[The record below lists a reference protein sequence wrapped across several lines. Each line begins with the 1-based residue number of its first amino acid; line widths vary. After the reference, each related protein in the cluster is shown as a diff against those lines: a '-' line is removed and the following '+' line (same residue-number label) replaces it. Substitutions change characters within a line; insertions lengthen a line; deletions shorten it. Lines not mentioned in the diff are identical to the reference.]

1 MLKSLTVRDF
11 GIIECL
17 EWRPSAGLNVLTG
30 ETGAGKSLVLDAIDV
45 LLGRRAGQEIV
56 RSGASSAVVEAE
68 IVFSAEG
75 EGAPGRVVGIRREV
89 ERSGRGNAYV
99 DGKAV
104 PLRVLKEIGG
114 SSFDLHG
121 PTQQFSL
128 LDPNEQLL
136 LVDAFAGADAVRLE
150 FAAVAEKFAETRKR
164 LQSAVTD
171 RRDLE
176 RRRDTLSFEA
186 GEIRAAAPG
195 VGEDDELEAES
206 NLLGNMERLRSAV
219 SAACELIYSGEQGM
233 PSGCDRVAEGLTQL
247 REAAAIDRR
256 LDSGLQAVESA
267 LLQLEDAARDLA
279 TYRDGLEYDAA
290 RHELVQARLDLLRR
304 LKKKY
309 GGSIES
315 VLQHALEAEQE
326 LASLDSG
333 EEQRGHLAAELEVLR
348 GRLSELG
355 ERLSAQRR
363 EAADA
368 LSSIVERELA
378 ELNMGGTGFMVSFAL
393 VEADDELTL
402 ADGTKCGF
410 TRMGIDD
417 VEFLIRPNPGEPF
430 MPLSR
435 IASTGETSRLML
447 ALRCALTREGEIPT
461 LIFDEIDMGI
471 GGRSGEVIGRKL
483 ARLARRHQVLCV
495 THLPQ
500 VAAFG
505 DSHYRVQK
513 RVAGART
520 FVELSLLEGVDR
532 ERELSD
538 MLGSLGEPS
547 MFGAQELLQRART
560 LKASAA

>member
-1 MLKSLTVRDF
+1 
-11 GIIECL
+11 
-17 EWRPSAGLNVLTG
+17 
-30 ETGAGKSLVLDAIDV
+30 
-45 LLGRRAGQEIV
+45 
-56 RSGASSAVVEAE
+56 
-68 IVFSAEG
+68 
-75 EGAPGRVVGIRREV
+75 
-89 ERSGRGNAYV
+89 
-99 DGKAV
+99 
-104 PLRVLKEIGG
+104 
-114 SSFDLHG
+114 
-121 PTQQFSL
+121 
-128 LDPNEQLL
+128 
-136 LVDAFAGADAVRLE
+136 
-150 FAAVAEKFAETRKR
+150 
-164 LQSAVTD
+164 
-171 RRDLE
+171 
-176 RRRDTLSFEA
+176 
-186 GEIRAAAPG
+186 
-195 VGEDDELEAES
+195 
-206 NLLGNMERLRSAV
+206 MERLRSAV

-500 VAAFG
+500 WPPLARATIESRNEF
-505 DSHYRVQK
+505 
-513 RVAGART
+513 AGART
-520 FVELSLLEGVDR
+520 FVELSRLEGDR
-532 ERELSD
+532 PGAGAVRYA
-538 MLGSLGEPS
+538 GQPREPS

-560 LKASAA
+560 WKESAA